1 MSKPDAALLER
12 LRQSGIR
19 INAEGHFVHEGDF
32 VLHEGLRQALFRW
45 LDRLPDGRTILR
57 LDENRFV
64 YLDVDDTP
72 LVVRALRFASRE
84 VELGSTERI
93 AGGKFDGDARVLLS
107 LSDGREEPLDPETLT
122 LDGAGVLRCWVRRA
136 GPDAPLDARL
146 EARLATSAAAA
157 LAERISQ
164 TPAGAVLT
172 LGSRGFPLRPRPG
185 SRP

>member
-45 LDRLPDGRTILR
+45 LDRLPDGRHILR
-57 LDENRFV
+57 LDEQRFV

-72 LVVRALRFASRE
+72 LVVRALR
-84 VELGSTERI
+84 
-93 AGGKFDGDARVLLS
+93 FDGDARVLLS

-122 LDGAGVLRCWVRRA
+122 LDAAGMLRCRVQLQSGARRI
-136 GPDAPLDARL
+136 P
-146 EARLATSAAAA
+146 
-157 LAERISQ
+157 ERMS
-164 TPAGAVLT
+164 GRM
-172 LGSRGFPLRPRPG
+172 SG
-185 SRP
+185 SRPACRRPPPPRWPSASPRRRRGRP

>member
-32 VLHEGLRQALFRW
+32 VVHEGLRQALFRW
-45 LDRLPDGRTILR
+45 LDRLPDRRYILR

-72 LVVRALRFASRE
+72 LVVRALRFASRD
-84 VELGSTERI
+84 V
-93 AGGKFDGDARVLLS
+93 DGDERVLLS
-107 LSDGREEPLDPETLT
+107 LSDGREEPLDAETLT

-136 GPDAPLDARL
+136 GPDAPPDARL

-157 LAERISQ
+157 LAERITQ

-172 LGSRGFPLRPRPG
+172 LGSRAFPLPARPESPR
-185 SRP
+185 